1 MQDEPAST
9 NTSRDH
15 LASPKYV
22 DLCRAQAK
30 ALSILAA
37 CCTLVATSYS
47 ESILTFLNQFASIYS
62 FSFLVMLF
70 ALVLPGRLFLL
81 SIPLTVA
88 ALDALDRVNQLK
100 ISALSLPITF
110 VDVKTIIT
118 DPGVLVNAVGIRDE
132 VDRIVAIAFGV
143 LALML
148 LASAFYKRQGY
159 SFLDHLK
166 LSRSSGDART
176 RSSSFVLN
184 VIAFVVVLNAAQTC
198 LVRYGRFVHAHLTTK
213 ATNLGLELWLPSSQV
228 ILSQE
233 LGVLEYMAFSFAAN
247 DAPEISLEHGLGPTF
262 QELRLAA
269 AKFVNSA
276 VPRPKRSCPTSYFFM
291 QNRPSIRPTLSDYPR
306 VSSCLY
312 GPNKARRGHSARCA

>member
-1 MQDEPAST
+1 
-9 NTSRDH
+9 
-15 LASPKYV
+15 
-22 DLCRAQAK
+22 
-30 ALSILAA
+30 
-37 CCTLVATSYS
+37 
-47 ESILTFLNQFASIYS
+47 
-62 FSFLVMLF
+62 MLF

-110 VDVKTIIT
+110 VDVKTIIA

-176 RSSSFVLN
+176 RSPSFVLN

-213 ATNLGLELWLPSSQV
+213 ATNLGLELWLPSA
-228 ILSQE
+228 
-233 LGVLEYMAFSFAAN
+233 GYPAA
-247 DAPEISLEHGLGPTF
+247 S
-262 QELRLAA
+262 
-269 AKFVNSA
+269 
-276 VPRPKRSCPTSYFFM
+276 
-291 QNRPSIRPTLSDYPR
+291 
-306 VSSCLY
+306 
-312 GPNKARRGHSARCA
+312 